1 MEKEE
6 IELRSEKVRHIMGR
20 MPGKLVVFAILIY
33 ACVLLLILLVVHL
46 LDIEIGEN
54 INRLLGI

>member
-1 MEKEE
+1 
-6 IELRSEKVRHIMGR
+6 MGR